1 MVMWAPKKGGR
12 WCDELFSSMGAEY
25 KDATLTYVDF
35 LARSMEWTCTTK
47 GVTCSLGISRLLA
60 CLVLKQIYLFVPRI
74 DKLCAG
80 ICINLNGCSLCL
92 NKS

>member
-35 LARSMEWTCTTK
+35 
-47 GVTCSLGISRLLA
+47 SLDHDGMDMYDQR
-60 CLVLKQIYLFVPRI
+60 CYVLPR
-74 DKLCAG
+74 
-80 ICINLNGCSLCL
+80 NF
-92 NKS
+92 